1 MFDVV
6 KKLVKNV
13 DTDKYKCSGYAIGF
27 NRRGTFPV
35 ANGFD
40 RNAIIFEVDM
50 SFSVHV
56 HNKKNIFEFLV
67 KVLRKD

>member
-6 KKLVKNV
+6 KKLGKNA
-13 DTDKYKCSGYAIGF
+13 DTDKYKCSGCAIGL
-27 NRRGTFPV
+27 NRHGTFPV

-67 KVLRKD
+67 KVLHKD